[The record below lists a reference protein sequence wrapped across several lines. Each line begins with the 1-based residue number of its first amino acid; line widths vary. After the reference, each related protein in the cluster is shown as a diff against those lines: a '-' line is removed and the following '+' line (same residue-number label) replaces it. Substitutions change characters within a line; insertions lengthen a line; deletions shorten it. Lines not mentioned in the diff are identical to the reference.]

1 MTETELLLL
10 AAAVAVAVVAAARST
25 WSPCGLSML
34 STMTPL
40 AERARG
46 HRWAA
51 TASWFVVGSVV
62 GGATLGLCVA
72 GLAAGVGLLGLP
84 GTTSAAVACGAA
96 VIAAASD
103 AGVAGFHLPI
113 HGRQVNERW
122 LDRFRPWVYGS
133 GFGWQIG
140 TGVVTYIKTSGVY
153 LMVVLCALTARPL
166 AALAVCTGFGL
177 VRGLAVFLS
186 YGITSPEALASFHR
200 RFITRGPV
208 ALAVV
213 VAVEVLV
220 GSISAWAALSA
231 WAGLAVITAGATVAA
246 ARRARRGSV
255 APTRSGGSRSARTA

>member
-1 MTETELLLL
+1 MTETELL
-10 AAAVAVAVVAAARST
+10 AVVAAVVAVVAAARST

-34 STMTPL
+34 STITPL

-46 HRWAA
+46 HRWGR
-51 TASWFVVGSVV
+51 TASWFVAGSVV

-72 GLAAGVGLLGLP
+72 GLTAGVGRLGLP

-96 VIAAASD
+96 LVAAASD
-103 AGVAGFHLPI
+103 AGVAGFRLPI

-122 LDRFRPWVYGS
+122 LDRFRLWVYGS

-153 LMVVLCALTARPL
+153 LMIVLCALTGRPW
-166 AALAVCTGFGL
+166 ASLAVCSGFGL
-177 VRGLAVFLS
+177 VRGLAVFLAH
-186 YGITSPEALASFHR
+186 GITSPAALADFHR
-200 RFITRGPV
+200 HFMARGPL

-220 GSISAWAALSA
+220 ASISGWALSA
-231 WAGLAVITAGATVAA
+231 WAGGLAVITAAVITA
-246 ARRARRGSV
+246 ARLIRRRGGV
-255 APTRSGGSRSARTA
+255 APTRSGGSRNARTA

>member
-1 MTETELLLL
+1 MNESEFLAV
-10 AAAVAVAVVAAARST
+10 AAAVVAVAAAARST

-34 STMTPL
+34 STITPL

-46 HRWAA
+46 HRWGA
-51 TASWFVVGSVV
+51 TASWFVAGSVV
-62 GGATLGLCVA
+62 GGTTLGLCVA
-72 GLAAGVGLLGLP
+72 GLAVGVGRLGLP

-96 VIAAASD
+96 LVAAASD
-103 AGVAGFHLPI
+103 AGVAGFRLPI

-140 TGVVTYIKTSGVY
+140 TGLVTYIKTSGVY
-153 LMVVLCALTARPL
+153 LMVVLCALTGRPWT
-166 AALAVCTGFGL
+166 ALAVCSGFGL
-177 VRGLAVFLS
+177 VRGLAVFLAH
-186 YGITSPEALASFHR
+186 GITSPAALADFHR
-200 RFITRGPV
+200 RFMARGPA

-220 GSISAWAALSA
+220 GSISGWALSA
-231 WAGLAVITAGATVAA
+231 WAGGLAVIAAAAVITA
-246 ARRARRGSV
+246 ARLVRRGSV

>member
-1 MTETELLLL
+1 MTGTEVLAI
-10 AAAVAVAVVAAARST
+10 AAATVAVVAAARST

-34 STMTPL
+34 STITPL

-46 HRWAA
+46 HRWGA
-51 TASWFVVGSVV
+51 TASWFVAGSVV

-72 GLAAGVGLLGLP
+72 GLAAGVGRLGLP

-96 VIAAASD
+96 LIVAASD
-103 AGVAGFHLPI
+103 AGVGGFRLPI

-140 TGVVTYIKTSGVY
+140 TGVTTYIKTSAVY
-153 LMVVLCALTARPL
+153 LMVILCALTGRPW
-166 AALAVCTGFGL
+166 AALAVCTGFGR
-177 VRGLAVFLS
+177 VRGLAGLLAH
-186 YGITSPEALASFHR
+186 GITSPAALADFHR
-200 RFITRGPV
+200 RFMDRGPL

-220 GSISAWAALSA
+220 GSVSAGAALSA
-231 WAGLAVITAGATVAA
+231 WAGVAVITVAA
-246 ARRARRGSV
+246 VLAVTRLVRRAGV
-255 APTRSGGSRSARTA
+255 AATRSGGSRSARTA

>member
-1 MTETELLLL
+1 MNETELL
-10 AAAVAVAVVAAARST
+10 AAVVAVVAAVRST

-34 STMTPL
+34 STITPL

-46 HRWAA
+46 HRWGSTAA
-51 TASWFVVGSVV
+51 WFVAGSVV
-62 GGATLGLCVA
+62 GGATVGLCGA

-84 GTTSAAVACGAA
+84 GATAAAVACGAA
-96 VIAAASD
+96 LIAAASD
-103 AGVAGFHLPI
+103 AGVAGFRLPI

-153 LMVVLCALTARPL
+153 LMVVLCALTGRPV
-166 AALAVCTGFGL
+166 AALAVCSGFGL
-177 VRGLAVFLS
+177 VRGLAVFLAH
-186 YGITSPEALASFHR
+186 GITNPVALADFHR
-200 RFITRGPV
+200 RFMARGPV
-208 ALAVV
+208 ALAMV

-220 GSISAWAALSA
+220 GSVSGWALSA
-231 WAGLAVITAGATVAA
+231 WAGLAVVAA
-246 ARRARRGSV
+246 AVVATARLVRRGGV